1 MITTFYSYY
10 GIYYDGAFYGRNWAL
25 DGNQQLFLGCCWMSK
40 DQKRY
45 FDMYP
50 ITAHQN
56 KNCILIDYK
65 LYYFILTSSFQINE
79 I

>member
-1 MITTFYSYY
+1 MIATFYSYY

-50 ITAHQN
+50 ITVHKN
-56 KNCILIDYK
+56 KNCILI
-65 LYYFILTSSFQINE
+65 INY
-79 I
+79 ITLF